1 MKVLFLT
8 HRLPY
13 AANRG
18 DRIRA
23 YYLLRELSRVADV
36 SLFSL
41 VHDEAEAAQVDR
53 VPFARQV
60 TTVRVPRV
68 RNLLRGPWALAS
80 AAPLTHVLLDAPSVT
95 PTLER
100 LVAADPPDVVVAYCS
115 GMARF
120 AMSAPLN
127 RWPLV
132 LDLVDVDSAK
142 WASLAPEV
150 TLWRRW
156 VYRREARTLAAF
168 ERRAAERAASVLVV
182 NAREAE
188 TLRQISPAAPVQV
201 VPNGVELEAFRPTG
215 PPSPDPIVAFC
226 GVMDYFPNED
236 GVVWFADAVWPRVR
250 AARPDARFVIV
261 GSGPGP
267 RIHQLARRDP
277 SIEVTG
283 RVDSVQPY
291 LWRSAVGVAPLRI
304 ARGLQNKVLEALAAG
319 LPAVVTPT
327 VLAGLPDAARD
338 GCASADDPDR
348 FAAAVLQL
356 LALSPAER
364 RARAGQARLEG
375 LSWATQLAPIARLLA
390 QAVGS
395 TDPSSSRASR
405 A

>member
-41 VHDEAEAAQVDR
+41 VHDEAEAAEAGR
-53 VPFARQV
+53 VPFARRV
-60 TTVRVPRV
+60 TTVRVPRL
-68 RNLLRGPWALAS
+68 RNLVRGPLALPTPT
-80 AAPLTHVLLDAPSVT
+80 PLTHVLLDAPSVR

-100 LVAADPPDVVVAYCS
+100 LVSEDPPDVVVAYCS

-120 AMSAPLN
+120 ALDAPLN
-127 RWPLV
+127 RWPLI

-150 TLWRRW
+150 SRWRRW
-156 VYRREARTLAAF
+156 VYRREARTLEAF
-168 ERRAAERAASVLVV
+168 ERRASGTAASVLVV

-188 TLRQISPAAPVQV
+188 TLRRFAPTAPVQV

-215 PPSPDPIVAFC
+215 PPASDPIVTFC

-267 RIHQLARRDP
+267 RIRQLARRDP

-283 RVDSVQPY
+283 RVETVQPH
-291 LWRSAVGVAPLRI
+291 LWRSAVAVAPLRM
-304 ARGLQNKVLEALAAG
+304 RVGCRTKCSKPSR
-319 LPAVVTPT
+319 PASR
-327 VLAGLPDAARD
+327 LSSRRRCWPDYRT
-338 GCASADDPDR
+338 R
-348 FAAAVLQL
+348 RAAAV
-356 LALSPAER
+356 
-364 RARAGQARLEG
+364 RARTIR
-375 LSWATQLAPIARLLA
+375 RC
-390 QAVGS
+390 
-395 TDPSSSRASR
+395 SRR
-405 A
+405 PC